1 MTVLTDDRAGEGVV
15 ARGEELQV
23 AGVDPVT
30 RDSVRITS
38 SGVKECEGVSM
49 VRGAHH
55 AGITTGWSGS
65 L

>member
-1 MTVLTDDRAGEGVV
+1 M

-38 SGVKECEGVSM
+38 SGVKQCEGVSM

-55 AGITTGWSGS
+55 GRSP
-65 L
+65 